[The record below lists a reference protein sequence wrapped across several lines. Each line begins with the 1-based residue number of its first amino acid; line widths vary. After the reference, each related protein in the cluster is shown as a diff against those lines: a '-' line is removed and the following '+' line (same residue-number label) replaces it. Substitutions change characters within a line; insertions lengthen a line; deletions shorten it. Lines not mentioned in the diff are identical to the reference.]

1 LCHTRKQ
8 HRQSQ
13 SAFPPPLGCDTVLGQ
28 GTPGEEFMQSQAL
41 AMDWIFQPSR
51 RRPVQR
57 LAEWLRHWAD
67 RQLERRQGPRQR
79 VARLA
84 AHYWDGTAANSHVVR
99 DVSTSGAFILAD
111 FKWPPGTTVI
121 MTLQL
126 EGHPALATTLVRTK
140 VVRSVPDGLGVQ
152 FLCSKAE
159 SQSMANFLN
168 GIAESQPW
176 AKLRWQDY
184 QTRPRN

>member
-1 LCHTRKQ
+1 
-8 HRQSQ
+8 
-13 SAFPPPLGCDTVLGQ
+13 
-28 GTPGEEFMQSQAL
+28 MQSQTLAL
-41 AMDWIFQPSR
+41 DWILQPAR
-51 RRPVQR
+51 WRPAGW

-111 FKWPPGTTVI
+111 FKWPPGTVVT
-121 MTLQL
+121 MTLEL
-126 EGHPALATTLVRTK
+126 EGYPALATTLVRTK

-152 FLCSKAE
+152 FLCLSKAE
-159 SQSMANFLN
+159 RQSMANFLN